1 MARKPVTPQQMV
13 RATAP
18 ALLMRTL
25 ADLDELDAHM
35 RMLSR
40 DMRLAGMTWA
50 DIARV
55 HGTSRQ
61 AARERFAPLV
71 ADWEAEHGTTVKPW
85 DLDLG
90 YAGAMASDVQDEVDR
105 LQEMGELTC
114 PE

>member
-18 ALLMRTL
+18 ALLMRAL
-25 ADLDELDAHM
+25 ADLDALDVHM

-71 ADWEAEHGTTVKPW
+71 AAWEAEHGATVKPW
-85 DLDLG
+85 DLDPG
-90 YAGAMASDVQDEVDR
+90 YAGIMASDVLFEVER
-105 LQEMGELTC
+105 WQETGELTC